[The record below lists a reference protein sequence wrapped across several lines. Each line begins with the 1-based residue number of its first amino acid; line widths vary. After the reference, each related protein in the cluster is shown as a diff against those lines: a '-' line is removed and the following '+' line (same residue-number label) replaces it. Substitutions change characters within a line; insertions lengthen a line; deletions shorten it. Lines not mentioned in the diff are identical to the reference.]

1 MPTLLMPATGE
12 LLPTNLTRNL
22 KFLYGSNRKAFTVN
36 SAIGGSFE
44 RRRSDF
50 DLSSDLLERD
60 DHELGGLER
69 READDHVDDAEVDIR
84 LGGGL
89 FVALDEVRFARR
101 AALKRTLAEQVVHE
115 RADVEPDLRPQ
126 RLVVGLEHRELEPAE
141 QALLD
146 EQRGPAHR
154 DVLVVVRQLI
164 RAAQRS
170 RSPHHA
176 AADRERAQAVDA
188 QRVDLA

>member
-1 MPTLLMPATGE
+1 MIMSLRKSLSELSLPSPPPKFQTLPAHCSNSGSWVPPGSSVIASNSVRPGDLRLLLGSPPSRCFTTSVVRLSIPTLLMPATGV

-69 READDHVDDAEVDIR
+69 REAHDHVYDAEGDIR
-84 LGGGL
+84 LGCGL
-89 FVALDEVRFARR
+89 F
-101 AALKRTLAEQVVHE
+101 
-115 RADVEPDLRPQ
+115 
-126 RLVVGLEHRELEPAE
+126 
-141 QALLD
+141 
-146 EQRGPAHR
+146 
-154 DVLVVVRQLI
+154 
-164 RAAQRS
+164 
-170 RSPHHA
+170 
-176 AADRERAQAVDA
+176 
-188 QRVDLA
+188 